1 MDEHTREHLKESPWV
16 VTVPLILLAIP
27 SVLAGYVVGP
37 VLFGGYFEGS
47 IYVAEQHNVLAKLG
61 EDYHGVWGFI
71 LHGFMAPPFWLAA
84 MGIATAWYVYMRRPQ
99 LADLAA
105 QRLNVIYK
113 ILVQKYG
120 FDDFNQYVFAGGGRA
135 LGRLLWRG
143 GDVFFIDGL
152 LVNGTAKTVGW
163 ISTKIRNLQT
173 GYLYHYAFA
182 MIIGLILLVG
192 RFAFD

>member
-1 MDEHTREHLKESPWV
+1 
-16 VTVPLILLAIP
+16 
-27 SVLAGYVVGP
+27 
-37 VLFGGYFEGS
+37 
-47 IYVAEQHNVLAKLG
+47 
-61 EDYHGVWGFI
+61 
-71 LHGFMAPPFWLAA
+71 MAAPFWLAV

-105 QRLNVIYK
+105 QRLHVIYN

-120 FDDFNQYVFAGGGRA
+120 FDDFNQFVFAGGSRA

-173 GYLYHYAFA
+173 GYLYHYSFA